1 MRNGMME
8 SISSRLLLEDD
19 ELEHLTSHE
28 EQVLA
33 ESRAA
38 GEIVFSRS
46 ARSAVD
52 LQEPE
57 AAALVEHD
65 VEGSKGP
72 LREADARGRGGRRGR
87 RIPGGGQL
95 RSEAG
100 EKGLQTRLQRLL
112 DAAQL
117 RHVAQQAA
125 EGAAAARPVGDL
137 RVSVGNRRIG

>member
-1 MRNGMME
+1 MRNDMME

-72 LREADARGRGGRRGR
+72 LREADARRRGGRGGRR
-87 RIPGGGQL
+87 IPVGGQL
-95 RSEAG
+95 RRAAG
-100 EKGLQTRLQRLL
+100 RG
-112 DAAQL
+112 
-117 RHVAQQAA
+117 
-125 EGAAAARPVGDL
+125 GWSSRPP
-137 RVSVGNRRIG
+137 RW